1 MFCQNDWKHLHHV
14 RISKLELISNNPL
27 FVACP
32 LGNLMVSCVNF
43 FLLLFTIGFRRN
55 LLNRLQNEWKKAS
68 VMADILLNENN
79 WSKATY
85 CYLLATFMFEDN
97 HGIATDEI
105 IKLYK

>member
-1 MFCQNDWKHLHHV
+1 MFCQTDWKHLHHV
-14 RISKLELISNNPL
+14 RISKLELISNNRL

-97 HGIATDEI
+97 HGIATDDI